1 MTIHPTALVDPQAE
15 LAADV
20 EVGAFSIIGPHVRL
34 AAGCKIAPHVLI
46 AGHTTL
52 GANNTVHSFCSLGS
66 APQDK
71 KYKGEPTRLEI
82 GDGNTFFQGMTV
94 SLGTA
99 QDVGVTRIG
108 DDNWF
113 MAYAHIAHDCQVGS
127 HTIFANAVTLGGHV
141 HVGDYAILGGLAAV
155 HQFCVVGEHVMAGGG
170 SIIVQDVPPYVMTS
184 GNHASPSGVN
194 SEGLRRRGFSAEAIN
209 MVRRAYKQ
217 LYRQGM
223 TYEEA
228 KAAILADLDGHPE
241 LQPFADFFARATR
254 GIIR

>member
-1 MTIHPTALVDPQAE
+1 
-15 LAADV
+15 
-20 EVGAFSIIGPHVRL
+20 
-34 AAGCKIAPHVLI
+34 
-46 AGHTTL
+46 
-52 GANNTVHSFCSLGS
+52 
-66 APQDK
+66 
-71 KYKGEPTRLEI
+71 
-82 GDGNTFFQGMTV
+82 
-94 SLGTA
+94 
-99 QDVGVTRIG
+99 
-108 DDNWF
+108 
-113 MAYAHIAHDCQVGS
+113 
-127 HTIFANAVTLGGHV
+127 
-141 HVGDYAILGGLAAV
+141 
-155 HQFCVVGEHVMAGGG
+155 MAGGG